1 MNNNIFSNINGY
13 KLDDEQINAIISNS
27 KYNMIIAGAG
37 SGKTLTMI
45 GKINYLIEVKK
56 TNPENILCI
65 SFTNEAV
72 NSLKKKINNPKVKV
86 FTFHKL
92 AIYLLE
98 KNNTFFELITDEFL
112 SNTID
117 DFFTQLN
124 HSPFIKK
131 QIKIVFKTIIYNPSK
146 IKTNKYYKETKK
158 IITTFIN
165 LYYAHNLT
173 KIDLKNFLSKKQNS
187 LLFLIYA
194 IITYYEQKKT
204 EQHYFDFN
212 DLIKEASKI
221 CNDLELSFKEIII
234 DEFQDTSL
242 LRLNFIKEIIKNT
255 NANLTVV
262 GDDFQSIY
270 KFSGCDLNIFLNF
283 ENYFPNTK
291 IHRLQTTYR
300 NSNQLI
306 KIAGNFVMKNNA
318 QFKKDL
324 KSNISLTHPI
334 KIIYYFNKYNTLY
347 KTIKHINNG
356 EILILGRNN
365 FDIYKFIPKEKITWL
380 KDGYF
385 KLDNKNFNLR
395 YLTVHK
401 SKGLESDNVILI
413 NLENS
418 TLGFPSQIK
427 NHQIISL
434 IDKKENFLYEEER
447 RLFYVALTRT
457 KNYCYILAPY
467 INPSIFIKEIKKSDY
482 SPLNKLF

>member
-27 KYNMIIAGAG
+27 KYNIIIAGAG

-45 GKINYLIEVKK
+45 GKINYLIKIK
-56 TNPENILCI
+56 NINPKDILCI

-72 NSLKKKINNPKVKV
+72 NSLKNKINNPKVKV

-98 KNNTFFELITDEFL
+98 KNDTFFELITDKFL

-131 QIKIVFKTIIYNPSK
+131 QIKMVFKTIIYNPSK
-146 IKTNKYYKETKK
+146 IKANKYYKETKK
-158 IITTFIN
+158 IIISFIN
-165 LYYAHNLT
+165 LYYANNLE
-173 KIDLKNFLSKKQNS
+173 KNDLKNFISKKLNS
-187 LLFLIYA
+187 ILFLIYA
-194 IITYYEQKKT
+194 IIIYYEQKKA
-204 EQHYFDFN
+204 EQQYFDFD

-221 CNDLELSFKEIII
+221 CNNTKLSFKEIII
-234 DEFQDTSL
+234 DEFQDTSP

-291 IHRLQTTYR
+291 IHRLETTYR

-324 KSNISLTHPI
+324 KSNISLNHPI

-457 KNYCYILAPY
+457 KNYCYILVPY
-467 INPSIFIKEIKKSDY
+467 INPSIFIKEIKKAITR
-482 SPLNKLF
+482 L